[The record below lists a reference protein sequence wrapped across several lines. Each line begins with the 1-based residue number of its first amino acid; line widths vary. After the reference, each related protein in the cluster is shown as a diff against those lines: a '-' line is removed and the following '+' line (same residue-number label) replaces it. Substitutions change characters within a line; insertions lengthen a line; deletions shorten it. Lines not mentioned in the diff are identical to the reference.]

1 MDRNKI
7 YDQFWKLCS
16 DFKNKT
22 NMNTNYME
30 YMSALLYLRYYKN
43 NEKNFEMIYKDRD
56 NYYINIAI
64 DKNIEKLRDE
74 IGDKKL
80 FSDIQFKNIVFYRN
94 LGEKNILTIAI
105 DQIYELCKEYDKK
118 YVAEAYEFAI
128 KQSAMQGDV
137 RRTEKIFY
145 TPKEI
150 ANTMVDMIVE
160 KENVKI
166 YDPMCS
172 SGNILIKAME
182 KNKVEI
188 FGEEDNIE
196 GYNIL
201 KTRILLK
208 KMEIQPQI
216 YQEENEIRNIKF
228 DCIVSNPPFSQ
239 KNWKENI
246 EYTPLF
252 EEYGLSENAVGD
264 YAYVIKMIERLDDNG
279 RIAVILPHG
288 VLFRENEKKVRE
300 TLIEKKQIDAI
311 IGLPENLFY
320 GTRIPVIILVISKNR
335 KKDTILFIDASNDYK
350 TEKGTNIL
358 TEENQKKIIDTYH
371 NSKNIEGYS
380 RNVSKNEIK
389 MNEYNLSIRKYIRK
403 KREKTKIEEENLI
416 KRLKNLSNEQE
427 ILEQNI
433 KDILEVLN
441 VKISQEKSKVEN
453 KDVKAKD
460 EQDISKEDTLTE
472 SSEKDKSKKEN
483 IVKYKFD
490 SRKIGQ
496 NIKKIRWERGYT
508 QEELAERLEVS
519 SRYMSIV
526 ERGLAGMRLE
536 SLLKICN
543 ELEVKIE
550 ELLK

>member
-1 MDRNKI
+1 MDRDQI
-7 YDQFWKLCS
+7 CDQFWKLCS

-30 YMSALLYLRYYKN
+30 YISALLYLRYYKN
-43 NEKNFEMIYKDRD
+43 NEKKFEFIYKDRD

-64 DKNIEKLRDE
+64 DENIEKMRNE
-74 IGDKKL
+74 IEDKKL

-105 DQIYELCKEYDKK
+105 EQIYGICKEYDKE
-118 YVAEAYEFAI
+118 YVAVAYEFAI
-128 KQSAMQGDV
+128 KQSAMQGDI

-182 KNKVEI
+182 KSNVET

-208 KMEIQPQI
+208 KVESQPQI
-216 YQEENEIRNIKF
+216 YQDKNEIRNIKF

-252 EEYGLSENAVGD
+252 KEYGLSENAVGD

-288 VLFRENEKKVRE
+288 VLFRENERKVRE
-300 TLIEKKQIDAI
+300 SLIEKNEIDAI

-320 GTRIPVIILVISKNR
+320 DTRIPVIILIISKNR

-358 TEENQKKIIDTYH
+358 TEKNQKKIIDTYH

-389 MNEYNLSIRKYIRK
+389 RNEYNLSIRKYIRK
-403 KREKTKIEEENLI
+403 EREKTKIEEENLI
-416 KRLKNLSNEQE
+416 KKLKNLSNEQD

-433 KDILEVLN
+433 NDILEVLN
-441 VKISQEKSKVEN
+441 VKIFQEKSKVEKKN
-453 KDVKAKD
+453 AKTEY
-460 EQDISKEDTLTE
+460 EQDMSKEDILTAL
-472 SSEKDKSKKEN
+472 SEKDKLKKEN
-483 IVKYKFD
+483 RVKYKFD
-490 SRKIGQ
+490 SSKIGQ
-496 NIKKIRWERGYT
+496 NIKKIRWEREYT
-508 QEELAERLEVS
+508 QEELSERLDIS
-519 SRYMSIV
+519 SRYMSII

-536 SLLKICN
+536 LLLKICN